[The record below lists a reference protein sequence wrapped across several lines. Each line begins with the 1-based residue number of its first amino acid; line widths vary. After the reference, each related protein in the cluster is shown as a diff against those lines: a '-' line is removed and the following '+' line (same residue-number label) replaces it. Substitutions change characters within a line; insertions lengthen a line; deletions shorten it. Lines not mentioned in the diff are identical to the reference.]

1 MTNATL
7 TTKKLA
13 TEMNISPR
21 TAIRFGQGPWAFVVT
36 EASRKASTFL
46 KYNEDAAFWS
56 AVYAAANGINYALSG
71 RVQDVTTLGIRE
83 MSAYNVL
90 KIVAEMA
97 SAGVAIVDAPAW
109 LDAKARKDGW
119 R

>member
-13 TEMNISPR
+13 AEMNISPR

-46 KYNEDAAFWS
+46 KYGEEVAFWN
-56 AVYAAANGINYALSG
+56 AIYAAANGINYALSG
-71 RVQDVTTLGIRE
+71 RVQDVTTLTLRE
-83 MSAYNVL
+83 MSAYQVL
-90 KIVAEMA
+90 KVVAEMA
-97 SAGVAIVDAPAW
+97 TAGVAIVDAPSW
-109 LDAKARKDGW
+109 LDAKARTEGW

>member
-1 MTNATL
+1 MNATQ

-13 TEMNISPR
+13 SEMNISPR

-46 KYNEDAAFWS
+46 RYNEEAAFWG

-71 RVQDVTTLGIRE
+71 RVQDVTTLTLRE
-83 MSAYNVL
+83 MTAYQVL
-90 KIVAEMA
+90 KVVAEMA
-97 SAGVAIVDAPAW
+97 SAGVAIADAPTW
-109 LDAKARKDGW
+109 LDAKARKEGW
-119 R
+119 K